1 MPRSQLSALADAE
14 PHSATP
20 EAIDVAQEFRD
31 YAYIVSHDLGAPA
44 RLMVEFARLLAEKQ
58 GPFADEEERMLLREI
73 VENGEKMRAM
83 MQGLLNYSRLNTM
96 AAPHILV
103 DTRRVAE
110 HAALLTREK
119 LKARKGRLTVGELPS
134 LNADPDQ
141 VMQLFTLLIDNAIR
155 FARPGVPPEIA
166 LDARR
171 GPRGWEFSL
180 SDNGCGIDPQE
191 WQAIFKPFYKA
202 HGEGR
207 SGAGQSG
214 AGMGLALARKIT
226 GLHGGRIWVD
236 SSSPSGTVIGFT
248 LGGGD

>member
-1 MPRSQLSALADAE
+1 MPQSQVSARTAAE
-14 PHSATP
+14 PRHAMP
-20 EAIDVAQEFRD
+20 DAADIAQEFRD

-96 AAPHILV
+96 AAPHIMV

-119 LKARKGRLTVGELPS
+119 LKARRGTLTIGELPS
-134 LNADPDQ
+134 LGADPDQ

-171 GPRGWEFSL
+171 GQVGWEFSL
-180 SDNGCGIDPQE
+180 RDNGCGIDRDE
-191 WQAIFKPFYKA
+191 WQAIFKPFHKA
-202 HGEGR
+202 G
-207 SGAGQSG
+207 GQGQPG

-226 GLHGGRIWVD
+226 ALHGGRIWVD
-236 SSSPSGTVIGFT
+236 SSSPSGTVITFT
-248 LGGGD
+248 LEEGG